1 MKLVSVL
8 KSDREGKKYMAKFT
22 LGDDKQKTV
31 HFGSA
36 TSQTY
41 LDHKDPKKRE
51 NYIKRHR
58 VREDFNDPKTAG
70 SLSRWLLWGDSTNL
84 KTNVTSFRKKF
95 DL

>member
-1 MKLVSVL
+1 
-8 KSDREGKKYMAKFT
+8 
-22 LGDDKQKTV
+22 
-31 HFGSA
+31 
-36 TSQTY
+36 
-41 LDHKDPKKRE
+41 
-51 NYIKRHR
+51 

>member
-8 KSDREGKKYMAKFT
+8 KSDREGKKYMAKFS

-31 HFGSA
+31 HFGSV